1 MERNGSMKL
10 DLKKVKEISDL
21 DIWYNKMQKIYG
33 EKTLHAITNGGCT
46 SSPKICFVFMNPTGR
61 NIASVPG
68 WNGIHSP
75 WIGTKNVWKMFYRL
89 GLMSEETYTII
100 QKIKG
105 SEWTEEFAEQVY
117 QEMASSRVFITN
129 LGKCTQVDA
138 RPLPNAV
145 YQEYL
150 ALLYKE
156 IELLH
161 PEKIITFGN
170 QVSSIVLKQ
179 PICVTKCRGKSY
191 LLKIAGH
198 SYPVYPTYYPVGNGM
213 RNMDFAVEDMK
224 KILI

>member
-10 DLKKVKEISDL
+10 DLKKIEKISDL
-21 DIWYNKMQKIYG
+21 DCIYDKMQKIYG

-46 SSPKICFVFMNPTGR
+46 SSPKVCFVFMNPTGR

-68 WNGIHSP
+68 WKGIHSP
-75 WIGTKNVWKMFYRL
+75 WIGTKNVWKLFYRL
-89 GLMSEETYTII
+89 GLMKEETFATI

-117 QEMASSRVFITN
+117 SEMASAGVFITN

-138 RPLPNAV
+138 RPLPNSV

-170 QVSSIVLKQ
+170 QVSSIVLDKQ
-179 PICVTKCRGKSY
+179 ICVSKCRGVSY
-191 LLKIAGH
+191 PLEIAGQT
-198 SYPVYPTYYPVGNGM
+198 YMIYPTYYPVGNGM
-213 RNMDFAVEDMK
+213 RNIDLAVEDIK
-224 KILI
+224 KILV